1 MARTV
6 SLPLREWPA
15 ADQALWSSLTTPGD
29 LLGDAG
35 GLAHYRATSLEGLV
49 KFYGRWLEWLVNA
62 DPAALDLP
70 PADRTT
76 PARLAGWIASLAHLA
91 APTRSTLVSGVLT
104 VVKAA
109 RPGADWRLQ
118 TLQAKALQRAA
129 RKAPTPR
136 KTGRILS
143 SAVLLQAG
151 RNSAGGQADAA
162 GTPFKANMMRRDGT
176 MIAFFAVLP
185 IRLRA
190 FSELELG
197 KSVLVGSS
205 EISVVLTPAMTKNG
219 RPWETPVP
227 DALEATLRHYI
238 MEVRPWFLARSGQHH
253 PFLWVGRTGT
263 PLSYRTIS
271 NTIPTRTGRLL
282 GVKVSPH
289 LFRDAA
295 AATLVRLS
303 PDDTRLIRP
312 LLAHSSDAI
321 AERHYIHARS
331 IEAGRDHARL
341 IERLTGE
348 GP

>member
-1 MARTV
+1 MKRTV
-6 SLPLREWPA
+6 SLPFLEWPSE
-15 ADQALWSSLTTPGD
+15 DQALWSSLTTPGD

-35 GLAHYRATSLEGLV
+35 GLAHQRATSLAGLV

-70 PADRTT
+70 PAERAT
-76 PARLAGWIASLAHLA
+76 PMRLAGWIASLGHVA
-91 APTRSTLVSGVLT
+91 APTRSTLVNGVLT

-129 RKAPTPR
+129 RKAESYR
-136 KTGRILS
+136 KVGRILS
-143 SAVLLQAG
+143 SPILLQAG
-151 RNSAGGQADAA
+151 RKLAEQDATVA
-162 GTPFKANMMRRDGT
+162 STPLKARLMQRDGT
-176 MIAFFAVLP
+176 MITFLAVLP

-197 KSVLVGSS
+197 TSVVVSHSS
-205 EISVVLTPAMTKNG
+205 ISIVLTPDMTKNG

-227 DALEATLRHYI
+227 DGLDPVLRHYI
-238 MEVRPWFLARSGQHH
+238 TEVRPWLIARSSAPH
-253 PFLWVGRTGT
+253 PRLWVGRLGK
-263 PLSYRTIS
+263 PLAYRTII
-271 NTIPTRTGRLL
+271 NTIPAVTGRLL

-295 AATLVRLS
+295 TTTLTRLS

-312 LLAHSSDAI
+312 MLAHSSDAI
-321 AERHYIHARS
+321 AERHYNHAKS

-341 IERLTGE
+341 IERLTQE
-348 GP
+348 RP